1 MVHPMIQA
9 AAVVQE
15 QMVNPVKVVIHIQEE
30 EQQDLMD
37 QEEEHPLH
45 REDSQ
50 EAVHL
55 QGILHLSRQEEQDLQ
70 VALHSHLQ
78 GYLNPIVIQIHG
90 LHWTDL
96 ESLCRS

>member
-1 MVHPMIQA
+1 MVHLMIQA

-15 QMVNPVKVVIHIQEE
+15 TMANKVQVVIHIQEE
-30 EQQDLMD
+30 QQGPMV

-55 QGILHLSRQEEQDLQ
+55 QEIPHRSRQEEQDLQ

-78 GYLNPIVIQIHG
+78 GYLNPTVIQIHG

-96 ESLCRS
+96 ESLYRS

>member
-9 AAVVQE
+9 AAANGQ
-15 QMVNPVKVVIHIQEE
+15 QGQGGNPYGGGAAGS
-30 EQQDLMD
+30 

-55 QGILHLSRQEEQDLQ
+55 QEIPHRSRQEEQDLQ
-70 VALHSHLQ
+70 AALHSHLQ
-78 GYLNPIVIQIHG
+78 GYLNPIAIQTHG

-96 ESLCRS
+96 GSLYRS